1 MRVEPEHAADAART
15 REPAERSQRDRV
27 VAAEHERQRALLE
40 READEPGDAA
50 TGRLDL
56 RQVARARVRLLGRL
70 LHGRLDVAPVED
82 VVADP
87 VEPVVEARVADRGR
101 AHVDASAARAEVE
114 RGSDDRHL
122 LACSHDAKPY
132 SAQGGNRGA
141 DCHRAKT
148 AEGPLRGLLARLV
161 AA

>member
-1 MRVEPEHAADAART
+1 MRVEPEHAADAAGT
-15 REPAERSQRDRV
+15 REPAERSQRDGV
-27 VAAEHERQRALLE
+27 VATEHERQRSLLE

-56 RQVARARVRLLGRL
+56 RQVAGARVRLLGRL

-87 VEPVVEARVADRGR
+87 VEPVVEPRVADGGW
-101 AHVDASAARAEVE
+101 AHVDTSSARAEVE

-122 LACSHDAKPY
+122 LVPSHDAKPY
-132 SAQGGNRGA
+132 SVRRVTIRGS
-141 DCHRAKT
+141 
-148 AEGPLRGLLARLV
+148 GLPPR
-161 AA
+161 